1 VPQRPRLQHA
11 LIRLIKLVPAPLY
24 QRLKHVPVLRPV
36 VQRALDRMIP
46 LGEMTPTTIESG
58 PLAGAVMALQPRMN
72 KEMIVG
78 HYEPD
83 VVRAVQ
89 RLLEPGDR
97 SFDVGAHL
105 GYMSLIMA
113 KTVGPEGQVV
123 SFEPDPKNRSQL
135 TENIERNAA
144 ITEGVSLVVPVAV
157 GKQSG
162 TMSFARGETTGIGH
176 LVEEGGDF
184 EVEVLTLD
192 EAATRFG
199 TPKLVKVDVEGREL
213 EAIQGAPELL
223 RGARTTFLVEAHDA
237 DMEQDCRSWFESFG
251 YVVDI
256 LPRSTGWSHLLAAP
270 PPREPAGQDAG

>member
-1 VPQRPRLQHA
+1 VPQRPKLQQA

-46 LGEMTPTTIESG
+46 LGEMTPTAIEAG

-83 VVRAVQ
+83 VVRAVE
-89 RLLEPGDR
+89 RLLLPGDR

-105 GYMSLIMA
+105 GYFSLIMA
-113 KTVGPEGQVV
+113 KTVGPGGRVV
-123 SFEPDPKNRSQL
+123 SFEPDPRNRSRL
-135 TENIERNAA
+135 TENLERNAGL
-144 ITEGVSLVVPVAV
+144 TEGVSLVVPAAV

-162 TMSFARGETTGIGH
+162 SMAFARGETTGIGH

-184 EVEVLTLD
+184 EVEVVTLD
-192 EAATRFG
+192 EAAERYG

-213 EAIQGAPELL
+213 EAIQGAHRLL
-223 RGARTTFLVEAHDA
+223 SEARTTFLVEAHDGE
-237 DMEQDCRSWFESFG
+237 MENECRSFLESFG
-251 YVVDI
+251 YAVDI
-256 LPRSTGWSHLLAAP
+256 LPRSTGWSHLLATP
-270 PPREPAGQDAG
+270 PQADAEGSD